1 MSDENNQGSQIL
13 VTFKR
18 KRPLAATNDPQADT
32 DAVGDDEFCIEA
44 FESEARTSDGAA
56 AAPPK
61 RGTADDEGAGPD
73 TARDWI
79 SALARGS
86 DAAASGARE
95 RDAHLANGDG
105 DSPGE
110 VAAMQLEEAVSAGGD
125 DAEVT
130 RLVPGVVPAGCGP
143 GDRFWVFFEDRK
155 YWGVVPHGARAG
167 DTIACRADRLIPAS
181 ALCVSVPEGLAPG
194 QAMSIRAPGGGVVS
208 AVLPAGATPGT
219 IVFYVDGVL
228 RTSSFESLASLAAA
242 PSPAAPAPDVA
253 EEKSGRP
260 KRCGACAACRA
271 KKGAPCVGRG
281 SAIGDQDGV
290 GPALDAVAPRVV
302 RAPAR
307 AAARAAAW
315 AWAPAPRRTREF
327 VERRALAAAAPP
339 PKKKRTTHRARATAR
354 GPDAAAASGA
364 RDGGGTCLGEL
375 RYLGVTKIGWLE
387 AHGIDTVEALAK
399 FAIWE
404 PDGAYNP
411 INIQITG
418 NVRPDRAAT
427 TMAKWRALAQAFLE
441 NRRLN
446 PSFVCKGRRDDRLG
460 LHRAH

>member
-1 MSDENNQGSQIL
+1 MSDENNRGSQIL
-13 VTFKR
+13 VTFKL

-32 DAVGDDEFCIEA
+32 DAVDDDEFRIEA

-110 VAAMQLEEAVSAGGD
+110 AAAMQLEEAVSAGGD

-130 RLVPGVVPAGCGP
+130 RLVPAVVPAGCGP

-155 YWGVVPHGARAG
+155 YCGVVPHGARAG

-181 ALCVSVPEGLAPG
+181 VLCASVPEGFAPG
-194 QAMSIRAPGGGVVS
+194 QAMSIRTPGGVVVS
-208 AVLPAGATPGT
+208 PILPAGATPGT
-219 IVFYVDGVL
+219 IVFYLDGVL

-242 PSPAAPAPDVA
+242 PSPAAPSPA
-253 EEKSGRP
+253 
-260 KRCGACAACRA
+260 
-271 KKGAPCVGRG
+271 
-281 SAIGDQDGV
+281 AIGDQDGV

-307 AAARAAAW
+307 AAARAAAR
-315 AWAPAPRRTREF
+315 AWAPTSRRTRTF
-327 VERRALAAAAPP
+327 IERRARAPDAPP
-339 PKKKRTTHRARATAR
+339 PKKKRKTHCARATAR

-375 RYLGVTKIGWLE
+375 RYLGATKIGWLE

-399 FAIWE
+399 FAVWE
-404 PDGAYNP
+404 PDGVYNP
-411 INIQITG
+411 INCQITG

-427 TMAKWRALAQAFLE
+427 TMAKWRALAQIFLE

-446 PSFVCKGRRDDRLG
+446 PSFVCAKAAETTASACTARTDVPAGAPAPTD
-460 LHRAH
+460 A

>member
-1 MSDENNQGSQIL
+1 MSDVNNQGSQIL
-13 VTFKR
+13 VTFKL
-18 KRPLAATNDPQADT
+18 KRPLAATNDPADT
-32 DAVGDDEFCIEA
+32 DAVGDDEFRIEA

-95 RDAHLANGDG
+95 CDAHLANGDG

-110 VAAMQLEEAVSAGGD
+110 AAAM
-125 DAEVT
+125 EVT

-155 YWGVVPHGARAG
+155 YCGVVPHGARAG

-181 ALCVSVPEGLAPG
+181 ALCVSVPQGRAPG
-194 QAMSIRAPGGGVVS
+194 QALSIRTPGGGVVS

-228 RTSSFESLASLAAA
+228 RTSSFESPASLAAA

-271 KKGAPCVGRG
+271 KRGAPCVRRG

-290 GPALDAVAPRVV
+290 GPALGAVAPRVMP
-302 RAPAR
+302 APAR

-315 AWAPAPRRTREF
+315 AWAPAPRRTRE
-327 VERRALAAAAPP
+327 
-339 PKKKRTTHRARATAR
+339 KRKTHRARATAR

-375 RYLGVTKIGWLE
+375 RYLGATKIGWLE

-399 FAIWE
+399 FAIRE

-446 PSFVCKGRRDDRLG
+446 PSFVCKRRRDDRLG
-460 LHRAH
+460 YRAH

>member
-1 MSDENNQGSQIL
+1 MSDETNQGQIL

-18 KRPLAATNDPQADT
+18 ERPLAATKNPPADA

-44 FESEARTSDGAA
+44 FESEACTSDGAA

-110 VAAMQLEEAVSAGGD
+110 AAAMQLEEAVS
-125 DAEVT
+125 EVT
-130 RLVPGVVPAGCGP
+130 RLVPAVVPAGCGP

-155 YWGVVPHGARAG
+155 YCGVVPHGARAG

-181 ALCVSVPEGLAPG
+181 VLCASVPEGFAPG
-194 QAMSIRAPGGGVVS
+194 QAMPIRTPGGSVVS
-208 AVLPAGATPGT
+208 PILPAGATPGT
-219 IVFYVDGVL
+219 IVFYLDGVL

-242 PSPAAPAPDVA
+242 PAPAAPAPA
-253 EEKSGRP
+253 
-260 KRCGACAACRA
+260 
-271 KKGAPCVGRG
+271 
-281 SAIGDQDGV
+281 AIGDQDRRRRRRA
-290 GPALDAVAPRVV
+290 ALDAVAPRVV

-315 AWAPAPRRTREF
+315 AWAPVPRRTRVF
-327 VERRALAAAAPP
+327 IERRARAPDAPP
-339 PKKKRTTHRARATAR
+339 PKKKRKTDRARATAR

-375 RYLGVTKIGWLE
+375 RYLGVTKISLLE
-387 AHGIDTVEALAK
+387 THGIDTVEALAK
-399 FAIWE
+399 FAIQ
-404 PDGAYNP
+404 PDGVYNP
-411 INIQITG
+411 MNCQITG

-427 TMAKWRALAQAFLE
+427 TMAKWRALAQTFLE

-446 PSFVCKGRRDDRLG
+446 PSFVCKRRRDDRLSPARTDVPAG
-460 LHRAH
+460 APAPTDA

>member
-1 MSDENNQGSQIL
+1 MSGENNQGRQIL
-13 VTFKR
+13 VTFNF

-32 DAVGDDEFCIEA
+32 DDDEFCIEA

-56 AAPPK
+56 AAPPKTKK

-110 VAAMQLEEAVSAGGD
+110 AAAMQLEEAVS
-125 DAEVT
+125 EVT
-130 RLVPGVVPAGCGP
+130 RLVPAVVPAGCGP

-155 YWGVVPHGARAG
+155 YCGVVPHGARAG

-181 ALCVSVPEGLAPG
+181 VLCASVPEGFAPG
-194 QAMSIRAPGGGVVS
+194 QAMSIRTPGGVVVS
-208 AVLPAGATPGT
+208 PILPAGATPGT
-219 IVFYVDGVL
+219 IVFYLDGVL

-242 PSPAAPAPDVA
+242 PAPAAPAPA
-253 EEKSGRP
+253 
-260 KRCGACAACRA
+260 
-271 KKGAPCVGRG
+271 
-281 SAIGDQDGV
+281 AIGDQDRRRRRRA
-290 GPALDAVAPRVV
+290 ALDAVAPRVV

-315 AWAPAPRRTREF
+315 AWAPVPRRTRVF
-327 VERRALAAAAPP
+327 IERRARAPDAPP
-339 PKKKRTTHRARATAR
+339 PKKKRKTDRARATAR

-375 RYLGVTKIGWLE
+375 RYLGATKIGWLE

-441 NRRLN
+441 NRRRN
-446 PSFVCKGRRDDRLG
+446 PSFVCSRDDRMG
-460 LHRAH
+460 LRRAH